1 MIIMHACVCAKI
13 FGKKAALAVEKG
25 GISVT
30 VSYAKLRRVAF
41 LLLAL
46 PSAVFAVGFLKW
58 WIALPV
64 VALLCFALYCAL
76 WKKDAEKAP
85 AQDERVLKLP
95 IRQMLVLFGIVMLWC
110 FLSGLGNLYYQTGD
124 WGARNAI
131 FRDLIRFN
139 WPVIYASKNAALV
152 YYIGFWLPPA
162 LVGKLFFSLGC
173 TLEAAFAIGN
183 IALLFWSAIHLYT
196 VFLLL
201 MLFLRADTK
210 KRFFAVILI
219 VVCFSGMDIVGS
231 LLPRITLG
239 MKVHSHLEWWTKY
252 QFSSTASCL
261 GWVFNQAIPAWLTVS
276 CFLHEKQMRNYA
288 LLAVLCAS
296 AAPLPCVGVAGY
308 MLAVLGVRT
317 VRAVR
322 EKQIFALC
330 REVLSLQN
338 LISAAVL
345 LPMWMVY
352 YLSNM
357 AVSAAAN
364 GVAPKPDYVAV
375 VTVILMAVAAAV
387 GAFLLRKHKREWY
400 SLAIPAAAFLAAGL
414 WGIVNTELTMLY
426 VGSFFLESGFY
437 LLLLWWANRES
448 LYYRVATVYVII
460 APLIRLGTDFDFC
473 MRVSIPT
480 VFILMV
486 LSARFLLEN
495 ADCITRS
502 GKKLG
507 GRHLQRVLCIA
518 LIAVLAIGSFTL
530 LAELRN
536 GVVGVI
542 KAGKLNAVNDTII
555 TFDQHFGGA
564 AAGADRNFIASDYGE
579 TFFFR
584 YLAK

>member
-1 MIIMHACVCAKI
+1 MTI
-13 FGKKAALAVEKG
+13 
-25 GISVT
+25 
-30 VSYAKLRRVAF
+30 SYAKLKRVAF
-41 LLLAL
+41 VLLAL
-46 PSAVFAVGFLKW
+46 PSAVFALGFLKW

-64 VALLCFALYCAL
+64 VALLAAALYFAL
-76 WKKDAEKAP
+76 WRKKREQEP
-85 AQDERVLKLP
+85 LCEEPTLKLP
-95 IRQMLVLFGIVMLWC
+95 IGQMLALLGIVMLWC

-131 FRDLIRFN
+131 FRDLVRFD

-162 LVGKLFFSLGC
+162 LIGKLFFTLGC
-173 TLEAAFAIGN
+173 ALETAFAIGN
-183 IALLFWSAIHLYT
+183 IALLLWSAAHVYIVL
-196 VFLLL
+196 LLL

-210 KRFFAVILI
+210 RRFFAVVLI
-219 VVCFSGMDIVGS
+219 FIGFSGMDIIGS
-231 LLPRITLG
+231 LLPKLTLG
-239 MKVHSHLEWWTKY
+239 MEVHAHLEWWTKY
-252 QFSSTASCL
+252 QFSSMASCL
-261 GWVFNQAIPAWLTVS
+261 GWVFNQAVPAWLTVA
-276 CFLHEKQMRNYA
+276 CFLHEKRMCNYA

-308 MLAVLGVRT
+308 MLAVLGVRL

-322 EKQIFALC
+322 EKQLAPLC
-330 REVLSLQN
+330 REVLSPQN

-357 AVSAAAN
+357 AVSAEAS
-364 GVAPKPDYVAV
+364 GRAPQPDYAAVA
-375 VTVILMAVAAAV
+375 TVILMASVAAV

-400 SLAIPAAAFLAAGL
+400 SLAIPAVGFLLVGL
-414 WGIVNTELTMLY
+414 WGLVNTELTMLY
-426 VGSFFLESGFY
+426 IGSFWLESGFY
-437 LLLLWWANRES
+437 LLVLWWADRED
-448 LYYRVATVYVII
+448 LYYRVATVYII
-460 APLIRLGTDFDFC
+460 VVPLIRLGTDFDFC

-495 ADCITRS
+495 EACITCRREKAA
-502 GKKLG
+502 GQ
-507 GRHLQRVLCIA
+507 RLQRVLCLA
-518 LIAVLAIGSFTL
+518 LIALLIIGSFTL

-536 GVVGVI
+536 GVLGVI
-542 KAGKLNAVNDTII
+542 EAGKLNAVNDTII
-555 TFDQHFGGA
+555 TFDQQFVGEA
-564 AAGADRNFIASDYGE
+564 VGADRNFIASNFGE